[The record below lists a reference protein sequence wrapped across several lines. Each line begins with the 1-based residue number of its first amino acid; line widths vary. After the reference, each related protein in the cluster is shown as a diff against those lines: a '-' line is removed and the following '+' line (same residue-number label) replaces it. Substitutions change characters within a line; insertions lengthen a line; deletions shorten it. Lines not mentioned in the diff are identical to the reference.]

1 MNWLKAQF
9 AIDYAEVAKLDTV
22 DVTLLILKRLTMLI
36 THQKS
41 WQQII
46 AKAKEDAFYA
56 IAKTIDSDSS
66 LEACVLA
73 WIDVNKIISNE
84 LGFGS
89 NTEVIKQVKI
99 DNIFAGSI

>member
-1 MNWLKAQF
+1 
-9 AIDYAEVAKLDTV
+9 
-22 DVTLLILKRLTMLI
+22 MLI
-36 THQKS
+36 HTSGEKS
-41 WQQII
+41 LLQII
-46 AKAKEDAFYA
+46 AKAIKRRRFHA